1 MDCHGGGG
9 QWNVHFTNK
18 AYLVKLS
25 TKGRGGGGQKT
36 PKNGPHG
43 LCTTPQ
49 AKWEMGKLQKRS
61 HLFLVQ
67 LANLGFLLSSRHSM
81 QIANMHHNSAV
92 LATETDEL

>member
-1 MDCHGGGG
+1 
-9 QWNVHFTNK
+9 
-18 AYLVKLS
+18 
-25 TKGRGGGGQKT
+25 
-36 PKNGPHG
+36 
-43 LCTTPQ
+43 
-49 AKWEMGKLQKRS
+49 MGKLQKRS